1 MNVEPCSI
9 YQVGGSLPV
18 NAQTYVHRKADEELY
33 NALKAGEFCYVL
45 NSRQMGKSSLK
56 VQVMQRL
63 QKEGVAC
70 ASIDITAIGTQNV
83 TMQQWYGGL
92 MANLVNRFELTDKIN
107 LRSWLRE
114 RDYIPLVQCWGEFL
128 EEVLLRYIPQ
138 QIVIFIDEID
148 SLLNINF
155 KDDFFASIRA
165 VYNSRT
171 EKPEYNR
178 LTFALLGVAA
188 PSDLISDKT
197 RTPFNIGRAIE
208 LTGLELDK
216 VMPLAQGLA
225 GKVSNPQAVL
235 KEVLH
240 WTGGQPFLTQKLC
253 QLLLLNCQK
262 FPDNPTS
269 KIQSSKSPEKRWV
282 ASVVQRQIIQNWE
295 SQDEPEH
302 LRTIRDRILSNE
314 QRAGRLLGL
323 YQEILEKGEVTRNDS
338 QEQIELR
345 LSGLVVKQQGS
356 LKVYNRIYKS
366 VFNRNWVEQ
375 ELSKLRPYS
384 EALVAW
390 FDSGCK
396 DESRLLQ
403 GKALID
409 ALIWATN
416 KSLSDRDYQFLTAS
430 QKAERASQEAELIHL
445 RELERERL
453 VILEQVARQE
463 AETAN
468 RLKDEFLATLSH
480 ELRTPLTSIIGW
492 TRLLRQRKL
501 DEKAVERA
509 LETIERN
516 ANLQAQLID
525 NSLDVSRIIRGK
537 LALNICPV
545 NLVSIVSTSVDF
557 IRLEAQAKNLQLE
570 YVIQSTDT
578 EDKGANWT
586 EETET
591 GTQQSNISPLSPSPF
606 LVLGDQNRL
615 QQILWNLLN
624 NAIKFTPNDG
634 RIEVTL
640 KQVTSYAEIQVSDT
654 GMGISPDFLPH
665 IFDRFR
671 QADSSITREFG
682 GLGLGLAIVRYLVEL
697 HGGTVSAQSRG
708 KGLGATFTVG
718 LPLLSAPQQLP
729 RDNSQ
734 SQPAA
739 NLKGVKI
746 LIVDDDADVR
756 EVLSFLLQEH
766 GASVTIAASATEALT
781 LMPQFQPNILLSD
794 IAMPEMDG
802 YNLIRQIRAMSP
814 QQGGQIPA
822 IALTD
827 YAGSTTEYKM
837 LAAGFQKYIT
847 KPIISDE
854 LMTLIAELLPTQNL
868 PN

>member
-18 NAQTYVHRKADEELY
+18 NAQTYVQRKADEELY

-128 EEVLLRYIPQ
+128 EEVLLRYTPQ

-178 LTFALLGVAA
+178 LTFALLGVAT

-208 LTGLELDK
+208 LTGFELEK
-216 VMPLAQGLA
+216 VMPLAQGLT

-253 QLLLLNCQK
+253 QLLLLDCEK
-262 FPDNPTS
+262 FPANPTF
-269 KIQSSKSPEKRWV
+269 KIQSSKFSEKRWV
-282 ASVVQRQIIQNWE
+282 ASVVKHQIIHNWE

-302 LRTIRDRILSNE
+302 LRTMRDRIISNQ

-323 YQEILEKGEVTRNDS
+323 YQEILEKGEVIRNDS

-384 EALVAW
+384 MALIEW

-396 DESRLLQ
+396 DESLLLR

-409 ALIWATN
+409 ASAWAEN

-430 QKAERASQEAELIHL
+430 SEAERASQEAELIHL
-445 RELERERL
+445 RELEAERERL
-453 VILEQVARQE
+453 LILEQVARGE
-463 AETAN
+463 AEKAN
-468 RLKDEFLATLSH
+468 RMKDEFLAVLFH
-480 ELRTPLTSIIGW
+480 ELRTPLNPILGW
-492 TRLLRQRKL
+492 AKLLKSRKL
-501 DEKAVERA
+501 DEAAATRA
-509 LETIERN
+509 LDAIDRN
-516 ANLQAQLID
+516 ARMLVQLIQD
-525 NSLDVSRIIRGK
+525 LLDVSRISLGK
-537 LALNICPV
+537 LRLDISPV
-545 NLVSIVSTSVDF
+545 DLATVIEASVETMH
-557 IRLEAQAKNLQLE
+557 LEAEAKSIQIQTQLNFS
-570 YVIQSTDT
+570 VGQ
-578 EDKGANWT
+578 
-586 EETET
+586 
-591 GTQQSNISPLSPSPF
+591 IS
-606 LVLGDQNRL
+606 GDFNRL
-615 QQILWNLLN
+615 QQVVEELLS
-624 NAIKFTPNDG
+624 NAVKFTPNGG
-634 RIEVTL
+634 RIGVTL

-654 GMGISPDFLPH
+654 GMGISLDFLPH

-671 QADSSITREFG
+671 QADSSTTRKFS
-682 GLGLGLAIVRYLVEL
+682 GLGLGLAIVRYLVEM
-697 HGGTVSAQSRG
+697 HGGSIYAASPGVGQ
-708 KGLGATFTVG
+708 GATFTIR

-739 NLKGVKI
+739 NLKDVKI
-746 LIVDDDADVR
+746 LIVDDDTDVR
-756 EVLSFLLQEH
+756 EFLSFVLQEH

-781 LMPQFQPNILLSD
+781 LMPQSQPNILLSD
-794 IAMPEMDG
+794 IAMPEVDG

-827 YAGSTTEYKM
+827 YAGSTTEHKM

-847 KPIISDE
+847 KPVMPDE
-854 LMTLIAELLPTQNL
+854 LMTLIAELLSTQNQ